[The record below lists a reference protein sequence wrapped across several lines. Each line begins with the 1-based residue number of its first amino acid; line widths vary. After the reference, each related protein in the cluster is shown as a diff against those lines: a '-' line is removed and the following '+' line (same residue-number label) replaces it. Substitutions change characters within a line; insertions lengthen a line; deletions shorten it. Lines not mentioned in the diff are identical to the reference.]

1 MNVARVC
8 HPMRGVS
15 VSVGMPGVVLV
26 VYDGEYHGYNWQ
38 WREKLG
44 LLMTTD
50 EAICTCT
57 ITASLLNTEYQMMLG
72 GGWCGAGGFH
82 ETFY

>member
-1 MNVARVC
+1 
-8 HPMRGVS
+8 MRC

-38 WREKLG
+38 WRENLG

-57 ITASLLNTEYQMMLG
+57 STATLLNTEYQMMLA
-72 GGWCGAGGFH
+72 GAGVGLVAFMRH
-82 ETFY
+82 FISSGASAQCSQ

>member
-1 MNVARVC
+1 
-8 HPMRGVS
+8 MRGVN
-15 VSVGMPGVVLV
+15 VGMPGLVLV

-38 WREKLG
+38 WRENLG

-57 ITASLLNTEYQMMLG
+57 STASLLIAQY
-72 GGWCGAGGFH
+72 
-82 ETFY
+82 

>member
-1 MNVARVC
+1 
-8 HPMRGVS
+8 MRG

-57 ITASLLNTEYQMMLG
+57 ITASLLNTEYQMMLA
-72 GGWCGAGGFH
+72 GAGAGLVAFMRH
-82 ETFY
+82 FISSGASAQCSQ

>member
-15 VSVGMPGVVLV
+15 VSVGRPGVV
-26 VYDGEYHGYNWQ
+26 VYDAEYHGYNWQ
-38 WREKLG
+38 WRENLG

-57 ITASLLNTEYQMMLG
+57 SQLHCSILSIR
-72 GGWCGAGGFH
+72 
-82 ETFY
+82 